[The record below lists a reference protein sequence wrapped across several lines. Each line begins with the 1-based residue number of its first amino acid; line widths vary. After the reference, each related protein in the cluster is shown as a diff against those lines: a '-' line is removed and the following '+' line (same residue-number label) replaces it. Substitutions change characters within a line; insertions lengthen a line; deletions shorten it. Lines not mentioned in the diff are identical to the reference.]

1 MAFSAYKKNVTLT
14 ILGEHMGLY
23 LLYGPSAYLT
33 STSPQAFAA
42 SGGPTDLAHKRIGGG
57 PAQPTPGP
65 HLPVT
70 GWRRRSS
77 SAAHRLPY
85 NPTPLPPPTSPS
97 DSRCPDLT
105 WPAST
110 SGARPPETPTRS
122 LDRPSLQSF
131 TLVLTAL
138 QVRVSPTS

>member
-1 MAFSAYKKNVTLT
+1 MKVTL
-14 ILGEHMGLY
+14 E
-23 LLYGPSAYLT
+23 P
-33 STSPQAFAA
+33 SPQAFAA

-70 GWRRRSS
+70 RLGGAAPAVVTGWRRRSS
-77 SAAHRLPY
+77 SVAHRLPY
-85 NPTPLPPPTSPS
+85 NPSPLPPPTSPS

-131 TLVLTAL
+131 ALVLTAL